1 MARVIINVPLTQRFT
16 QQATFRHVRMI
27 LREIRVRARIT
38 AAHGPYTRGRLAESI
53 NIDGPYIELTRVR
66 GSVGSNLHYAE
77 LVNSGAGLHGPKGAK
92 YLIRP
97 NPPKRFLRFYWR
109 RLGRT
114 VALERVRHPGQ
125 RGKRY
130 LTDALREVA
139 RRHNLRVIIRE

>member
-1 MARVIINVPLTQRFT
+1 MARVIINIPFAKRVS
-16 QQATFRHVRMI
+16 QQATFRHVRTI
-27 LREIRVRARIT
+27 LREIRIRARIV
-38 AAHGPYTRGRLAESI
+38 AAHGPYTSGRLAESI
-53 NIDGPYIELTRVR
+53 DIIGPFIEVDRVR
-66 GSVGSNLHYAE
+66 GSVGSDLHYAE
-77 LVNSGAGLHGPKGAK
+77 LVNSGAGLYGPKASK

-97 NPPKRFLRFYWR
+97 RPPKRYLRFYWR
-109 RLGRT
+109 RMGRT